1 MSMLTSLSITQMLWH
16 IYSIV
21 DGNLYA
27 MYEEML
33 ILVELHR
40 IQMKCCVKNNQMK
53 RLGNMNFFAWSKL
66 VILKYKIIILNH
78 KHVHRQDFNVHK
90 KQYDKETGY
99 LRLTL
104 DSQGEKA
111 RGKPFNSLAKSQE
124 KKLQATCSR
133 VGTFRWPPVH
143 GLPHMDYQM
152 DYPNGLSNGLPRW
165 TTHMDYLINYPRK
178 RKERN
183 ITPSLFALIDSPPIS
198 LFVFTS
204 IAAAQIICRRI
215 YCRI

>member
-1 MSMLTSLSITQMLWH
+1 
-16 IYSIV
+16 
-21 DGNLYA
+21 
-27 MYEEML
+27 
-33 ILVELHR
+33 
-40 IQMKCCVKNNQMK
+40 MK
-53 RLGNMNFFAWSKL
+53 RLGNMNFFAWSKF
-66 VILKYKIIILNH
+66 VILKYKINVILNH
-78 KHVHRQDFNVHK
+78 KHEHRQDFNVHK
-90 KQYDKETGY
+90 KQYNKETGY

-124 KKLQATCSR
+124 KKLRATCSR

-143 GLPHMDYQM
+143 GLPNMDYQM